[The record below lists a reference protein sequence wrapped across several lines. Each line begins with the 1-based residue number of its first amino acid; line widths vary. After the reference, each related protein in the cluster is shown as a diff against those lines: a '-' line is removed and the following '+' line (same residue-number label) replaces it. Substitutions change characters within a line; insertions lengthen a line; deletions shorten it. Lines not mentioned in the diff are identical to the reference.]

1 MTRLQLTV
9 IGDVGAGKT
18 SLVRNLRGED
28 FLEERIETHGI
39 DTSIVEVT
47 ELYDSWHVT
56 DLNKSFVDKIL
67 TDRVCEGFKN
77 SNEAKGSS
85 AAYESSFSDPGP
97 SLSQKRRH
105 PPSRRRLPSIECG
118 PAHQEG
124 DASYDDADDETSLV
138 PFTRSRSEQ
147 TPTRKIPVDLI
158 TRKLSEAS
166 LELKEGK
173 YIKLSIWDFA
183 GHPLYQAMHHVLL
196 NRRSFYLVVTNLPQ
210 LCVILRVMTKL

>member
-39 DTSIVEVT
+39 DTSMVEVT
-47 ELYDSWHVT
+47 ELDDSWHVT
-56 DLNKSFVDKIL
+56 DLNKSFVDEIL

-147 TPTRKIPVDLI
+147 TPTREIPVDLI

-210 LCVILRVMTKL
+210 LCVILRVKTKL